1 MKAVV
6 IFHHRYNTMI
16 KINKDWA
23 LKSDEYNVTLLKNKK
38 AVGHYPD
45 FATALKAMVDKD
57 IQNLESLEYMVEK
70 LNTLKAQIDE
80 ICRFSSSP
88 GDFRTPLHTK
98 R

>member
-1 MKAVV
+1 
-6 IFHHRYNTMI
+6 MI
-16 KINKDWA
+16 TINKDWA

-45 FATALKAMVDKD
+45 FATALKAMIDKD
-57 IQNLESLEYMVEK
+57 IQNLDSLEYMVNK

-80 ICRFSSSP
+80 ICRISSSP
-88 GDFRTPLHTK
+88 DDFHAHLHTK